1 MRYKNLQV
9 CAHTKGVGATNNGRD
24 SESKKLGAKR
34 AYGHVVKAG
43 NILDRQRGTRI
54 HPCVNVG
61 CGRDYTLFALTD
73 GVVRFTRKGR
83 DKKQV
88 SIVPV
93 EAE

>member
-1 MRYKNLQV
+1 MQFLFRLF
-9 CAHTKGVGATNNGRD
+9 AHHKGGGSTKFGRD
-24 SESKKLGAKR
+24 SYAKR
-34 AYGHVVKAG
+34 LGIKKADG
-43 NILDRQRGTRI
+43 QEILAGGIIVRQRGTKI
-54 HPCVNVG
+54 HPGENVG
-61 CGRDYTLFALTD
+61 CGKDYTLFALTD